1 LAPDNIGINF
11 AEATKF
17 VIVITE
23 TVKKV
28 NQTRFFIG
36 VAILIIANV
45 GFSSK
50 AVLIKLM
57 YQYQVDTVSVI
68 TLRML
73 LSVPFFILT
82 ALWLAS
88 RENNV
93 KLTKQDW
100 LKISGLGILSYYVSS
115 MLDFLGLQYLSAAL
129 ERLILFT
136 YPTMVLI
143 LSAIF
148 LKKKITPPQY
158 LALILTYIG
167 IAVIFLFDTGLG
179 AQKNLWLGATLIFIC
194 AFTYSIYV
202 IGTGEIVHR
211 IGSVKFSCYSMLAAT
226 VPVLIQSLFYNGMD
240 IFHFQK
246 EVYVL
251 SAWLV
256 IIATVIPI
264 FLIVEGIRLVGSGNS
279 SIIGFVGPVST
290 IFLGHIFLGEA
301 ITPVQLLGTA
311 IVLAGV
317 FLISWKR

>member
-1 LAPDNIGINF
+1 MLKAQT
-11 AEATKF
+11 ATPA
-17 VIVITE
+17 
-23 TVKKV
+23 
-28 NQTRFFIG
+28 NQTRFLLG
-36 VAILIIANV
+36 VLILILANI

-57 YQYQVDTVSVI
+57 YQYHVDTVSVI

-73 LSVPFFILT
+73 LSLPIFIIT
-82 ALWLAS
+82 ALWLAK

-93 KLTKQDW
+93 KLTRQDW
-100 LKISGLGILSYYVSS
+100 IKISGLGIISYYVSS
-115 MLDFLGLQYLSAAL
+115 MLDFLGLQYLSASL

-167 IAVIFLFDTGLG
+167 IAIIFLFEKGLG
-179 AQKNLWLGATLIFIC
+179 EQKNLWLGATLIFIC

-202 IGTGEIVHR
+202 VGTGEIVHR
-211 IGSVKFSCYSMLAAT
+211 IGSVKFSCYAMLAAT
-226 VPVLIQSLFYNGMD
+226 VPVLIQAGFYNGMD
-240 IFHFQK
+240 IFHFTK

-251 SAWLV
+251 SAWLS

-264 FLIVEGIRLVGSGNS
+264 FLIVEGIRIVGASNS

-290 IFLGHIFLGEA
+290 ILMGNIFLSEP
-301 ITPVQLLGTA
+301 ITPIQLLGTA
-311 IVLAGV
+311 IVLLGV
-317 FLISWKR
+317 FLISWKGKIS